1 MKKLSLLLLVLVLGL
16 SACQTEETIDAE
28 ATAEV
33 EEAAAIS
40 AHDTYGDALTTE
52 GAVSAT
58 TVLADR
64 EQYVGKTVKV
74 EGTISEVCQM
84 MGCWL
89 TIQAGDGNNI
99 RVAVPRD
106 DEGKYVYTVPK
117 DISGRH
123 AIVEGTLTE
132 EILTVETQRH
142 LAEEKG
148 EEAPED
154 LEPISELQMTADG
167 VLIEKAAS

>member
-1 MKKLSLLLLVLVLGL
+1 MLGF
-16 SACQTEETIDAE
+16 SACQSEETTDTE
-28 ATAEV
+28 TTAEV

-52 GAVSAT
+52 GAIPAT
-58 TVLADR
+58 TVLAER
-64 EQYVGKTVKV
+64 EQYVGKTVKI

-89 TIQAGDGNNI
+89 TLQAGDGHNI

-106 DEGKYVYTVPK
+106 EEGNYVYTVPK

-132 EILTVETQRH
+132 ETLDEETQRH

-154 LEPISELQMTADG
+154 LEPISELQLTASG
-167 VLIEKAAS
+167 VLIEKGV

>member
-1 MKKLSLLLLVLVLGL
+1 MPFKKLFFIASLVFLLA
-16 SACQTEETIDAE
+16 ACQTEETLDTE
-28 ATAEV
+28 AAEV
-33 EEAAAIS
+33 EEATAIS
-40 AHDTYGDALTTE
+40 AHDTYGEALTTE
-52 GAVSAT
+52 GAVPAN

-64 EQYVGKTVKV
+64 EQYVGKTVKI

-106 DEGKYVYTVPK
+106 DDGKYVYTVPK

-132 EILTVETQRH
+132 ETLTVETQRH

-154 LEPISELQMTADG
+154 LEPIAELQMTASG
-167 VLIEKAAS
+167 VLIEKGV